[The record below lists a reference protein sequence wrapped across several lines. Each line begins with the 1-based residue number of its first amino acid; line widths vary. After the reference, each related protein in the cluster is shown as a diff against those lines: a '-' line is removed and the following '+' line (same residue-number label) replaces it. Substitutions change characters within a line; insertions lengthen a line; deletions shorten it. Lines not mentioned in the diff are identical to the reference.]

1 MNVLLIG
8 SGGREHALAWK
19 LAQSAQVK
27 QIFVAPGNGG
37 THTLAKCEN
46 VEISAT
52 DGANLREFVENRG
65 VDLTIVGPEAPLAAG
80 VVDVFE
86 AAGLP
91 VFGPTQAAAQLESS
105 KAFSKRFMLRHG
117 IPTGEAG
124 IFDDF
129 DDAVRYLR
137 GIDGAPVIKAD
148 GLAAGKGVIVTDSKE
163 EAAATLR
170 SMLLDRRFGAA
181 SDTVLVEERL
191 FGREASVLAFCDGT
205 TARLMPAAQDH
216 KRLLDG
222 DVGPNT
228 GGMGAYAPSPA
239 LTPEVLAEVE
249 ERVLRPALAGMAA
262 EGMPYRGVLYAGL
275 MLTDDGVKVLE
286 FNCRFG
292 DPEAQV
298 ILPLLE
304 SDLVDVVMACIE
316 GRLAQAE
323 IRWSSEA
330 AATVVMASDG
340 YPVEYTTGV
349 EITGIED
356 AEAAGCV
363 VFHAGTKWLDGRLLT
378 AGGRVLAV
386 TGLGRSVSEAAAQA
400 YRGVERIYFNEARYR
415 RDIGKSAN
423 SNG

>member
-1 MNVLLIG
+1 MRVLVVG
-8 SGGREHALAWK
+8 NGGREHALAWK
-19 LAQSAQVK
+19 LSQSAKVAQVY
-27 QIFVAPGNGG
+27 VAPGNGG
-37 THTLAKCEN
+37 TEHLAKCEN
-46 VEISAT
+46 VTISAM
-52 DGANLREFVENRG
+52 DADALRAFAESHQI
-65 VDLTIVGPEAPLAAG
+65 DLTIVGPEAPLAAG
-80 VVDVFE
+80 VVDRFQ

-105 KAFSKRFMLRHG
+105 KAFSKRFMQRHG

-124 IFDDF
+124 IFTDF
-129 DDAVRYLR
+129 DEAVRYLR
-137 GIDGAPVIKAD
+137 GIDAAPVIKAD

-170 SMLLDRRFGAA
+170 SMLLERRFGAA

-216 KRLLDG
+216 KRLMDG
-222 DVGPNT
+222 DYGPNT

-239 LTPEVLAEVE
+239 LPPGLLREVE
-249 ERVLRPALAGMAA
+249 EQVLRPTLAGMVAD
-262 EGMPYRGVLYAGL
+262 GMPYRGILYAGL
-275 MLTDDGVKVLE
+275 MLTDHGIKVLE

-304 SDLVDVVMACIE
+304 SELTDIVFACIE
-316 GRLAQAE
+316 GRLADAE
-323 IRWSSEA
+323 IRWKPEA

-349 EITGIED
+349 EITGIEE
-356 AEAAGCV
+356 AEAAGCL
-363 VFHAGTKWLDGRLLT
+363 VFHAGTQWKDGRLLT

-386 TGLGRSVSEAAAQA
+386 TALGRTVRDAAAHA
-400 YRGVERIYFNEARYR
+400 YRGVARVRFNEARYR
-415 RDIGKSAN
+415 RDIGRTV
-423 SNG
+423 